1 MHPCPDFK
9 PDYWWIETADANIDS
24 LFLYR
29 EFSLERFRRGEPRP
43 ARRLGAVSI
52 ARSIHMKNK
61 CRGAAVHSRSSQES
75 SATRNATAAMTGTV
89 SIMTM
94 PKFSIASPYMTV

>member
-43 ARRLGAVSI
+43 RDAWAR
-52 ARSIHMKNK
+52 
-61 CRGAAVHSRSSQES
+61 
-75 SATRNATAAMTGTV
+75 
-89 SIMTM
+89 
-94 PKFSIASPYMTV
+94 